1 MRMDIVPEW
10 LWLWLLILQM
20 LGFLTLSLPLTQ
32 DLTKAELQVSYGS
45 FQERKKNLFPSF
57 FLLPFSFSFKN
68 CCYDQKKKFYHFSP
82 EFSMT

>member
-10 LWLWLLILQM
+10 LWLWLMILQM

-57 FLLPFSFSFKN
+57 FSFLFLSLLKIVAMIKK
-68 CCYDQKKKFYHFSP
+68 KKKFIIFP
-82 EFSMT
+82 QNFL

>member
-10 LWLWLLILQM
+10 LWLWLMILQM

-45 FQERKKNLFPSF
+45 FQERKKKSISQF

-68 CCYDQKKKFYHFSP
+68 CCYDQKKKKFIIFP
-82 EFSMT
+82 QNFL